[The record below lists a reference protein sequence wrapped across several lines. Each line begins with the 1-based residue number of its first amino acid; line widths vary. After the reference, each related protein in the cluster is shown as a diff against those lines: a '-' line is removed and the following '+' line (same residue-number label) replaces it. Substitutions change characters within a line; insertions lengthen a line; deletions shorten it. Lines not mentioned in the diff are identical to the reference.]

1 MVDLVDDTGARGIPV
16 VGSATYF
23 NAGGAPQIST
33 NNLARVTA
41 DFRAGSRNIIIIST
55 TNDFDQ
61 GTSAGTNYFNTAKTQ
76 GLTWL
81 AAGWEVWVVR
91 QPYRTAPYAAA
102 TAFNAQVD
110 VFNGLLTSDPW
121 MTGTIN
127 FASALNGVSGALNA
141 DGIHWSS
148 SGQDWF

>member
-91 QPYRTAPYAAA
+91 HRIGRHRMQRQQRSTLKSMCSM
-102 TAFNAQVD
+102 VC
-110 VFNGLLTSDPW
+110 
-121 MTGTIN
+121 
-127 FASALNGVSGALNA
+127 
-141 DGIHWSS
+141 
-148 SGQDWF
+148 